1 MIISHSIDE
10 ESYLQIKLSHLL
22 VLYQCSKANIIIIH
36 GQN

>member
-1 MIISHSIDE
+1 MIINHYIDE
-10 ESYLQIKLSHLL
+10 ESYLQIKLIHLL